1 MENTYSEAFTEVLE
15 VIEHSTKEIREKI
28 PKKFI
33 DFLNE
38 YKDEKY
44 VVEIDFSKEN
54 WEEYIKDETQ
64 AILALVYR
72 DYIVSKEK
80 RQILLKEEKEE
91 QIKKENELNEKYN
104 PDNLF
109 ENKHKNVSNDEELTN
124 TIAMVEYKES
134 FFVRLF
140 KKIKSIFIK

>member
-15 VIEHSTKEIREKI
+15 VIEHSTKEIKEKI

-38 YKDEKY
+38 YKDENY

-54 WEEYIKDETQ
+54 WEEDIKEETQ
-64 AILALVYR
+64 AILALIYR

-80 RQILLKEEKEE
+80 RQILLKEEKEA
-91 QIKKENELNEKYN
+91 
-104 PDNLF
+104 
-109 ENKHKNVSNDEELTN
+109 NDEELTN
-124 TIAMVEYKES
+124 TIAIVEYKES
-134 FFVRLF
+134 IFVRLF